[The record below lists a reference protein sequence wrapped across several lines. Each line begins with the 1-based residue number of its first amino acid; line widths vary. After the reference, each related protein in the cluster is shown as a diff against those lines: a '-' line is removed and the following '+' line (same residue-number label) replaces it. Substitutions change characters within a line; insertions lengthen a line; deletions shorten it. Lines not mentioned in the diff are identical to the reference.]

1 MKIKIPTNL
10 IGGILIMLLSF
21 IVWLLIPNQINIG
34 EAAMQKAQ
42 SNSRL
47 IPDMLA
53 IGIGISG
60 ALLVF
65 QSLVLKK
72 EVYKEYNLGL
82 EAKGA
87 IYLVILIVYIVLV
100 EYVGMLVACLL
111 MGIGSLVYFRTK
123 KIRRYIII
131 FAFFIVIYLVFSL
144 VLKVKFPT
152 LGGLK

>member
-123 KIRRYIII
+123 KIRRYIIV

>member
-21 IVWLLIPNQINIG
+21 IVWMLIPNQINIG

-65 QSLVLKK
+65 QSLVFKK

-123 KIRRYIII
+123 KIRRYIIV

>member
-1 MKIKIPTNL
+1 M
-10 IGGILIMLLSF
+10 
-21 IVWLLIPNQINIG
+21 
-34 EAAMQKAQ
+34 
-42 SNSRL
+42 

-144 VLKVKFPT
+144 VLKVKFPM

>member
-21 IVWLLIPNQINIG
+21 IVWMLIPNQINIG

-123 KIRRYIII
+123 KIRRYIIV

-144 VLKVKFPT
+144 VLKVKFPM

>member
-21 IVWLLIPNQINIG
+21 IVWMLIPNQINIG

-111 MGIGSLVYFRTK
+111 MGIGSLAYFRTK